1 MASPGNQQCANCI
14 GTLSFPMAVIRSSW
28 WCSHTLPRWMKLLLA
43 HEGQTDIG
51 DARREYVI
59 SDTPGSSTGGKV

>member
-14 GTLSFPMAVIRSSW
+14 VTLSFPMAVIRSS
-28 WCSHTLPRWMKLLLA
+28 SDTLPRWMKLLLA

-59 SDTPGSSTGGKV
+59 SDTPGSSIGGKV